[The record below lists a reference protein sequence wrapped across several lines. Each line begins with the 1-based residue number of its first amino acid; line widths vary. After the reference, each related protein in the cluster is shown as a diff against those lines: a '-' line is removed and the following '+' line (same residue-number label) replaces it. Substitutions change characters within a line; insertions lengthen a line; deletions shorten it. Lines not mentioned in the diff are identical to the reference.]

1 MTGYEVHG
9 RDSEHVCCW
18 FGYHSPF
25 PDHPGCGGALC
36 LDALYKSFE
45 LPLKSSCFRAH
56 GCFWDALAICNKM
69 NEQYVPVGRGH
80 GQYSLFPH
88 AVPLPSDNEAVVWS
102 GSAIPP
108 LQLL

>member
-1 MTGYEVHG
+1 MPRTKGSKN
-9 RDSEHVCCW
+9 RPKLTND
-18 FGYHSPF
+18 F
-25 PDHPGCGGALC
+25 A
-36 LDALYKSFE
+36 
-45 LPLKSSCFRAH
+45 LPLKSSRFRAH

-80 GQYSLFPH
+80 GLYSLFPH
-88 AVPLPSDNEAVVWS
+88 VVPLPSDNEAAVWS